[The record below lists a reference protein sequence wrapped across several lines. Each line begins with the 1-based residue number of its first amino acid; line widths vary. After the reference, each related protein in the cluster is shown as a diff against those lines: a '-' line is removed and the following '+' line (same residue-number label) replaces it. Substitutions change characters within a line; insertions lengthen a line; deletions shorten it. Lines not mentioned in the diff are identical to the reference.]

1 MTVRSADVR
10 YEMLTKCWLGS
21 RLQKGHRLSGRW
33 VVSSSGWTLVLVVLN
48 LRVQLPERER
58 VLYRLAILIEAF
70 EGKCAPPVPELVT
83 YPLT

>member
-1 MTVRSADVR
+1 MLVGKPIAKRSQALW
-10 YEMLTKCWLGS
+10 EMGCE
-21 RLQKGHRLSGRW
+21 Q
-33 VVSSSGWTLVLVVLN
+33 
-48 LRVQLPERER
+48 LRVDFGTGCAESPGSATRERER